1 MWQIL
6 NRISRII
13 QSNTTGATNNY
24 KVFESEDDELKRII
38 DELNSDKSR
47 NNKEQQSNYQNA
59 ENDDVMKAFNTLGIP
74 PNSDAQ
80 AIKTAYRNK
89 MKEYHPDRF
98 VKLDKELQEKSRI
111 KSQAINI
118 AYDVLQKAGYVK

>member
-13 QSNTTGATNNY
+13 QSNTTGATNNN

-47 NNKEQQSNYQNA
+47 NNKEQQSNYKNT
-59 ENDDVMKAFNTLGIP
+59 ENDDVMEAFNTLGIA

-98 VKLDKELQEKSRI
+98 VKLDKELQEKSRK

>member
-13 QSNTTGATNNY
+13 RSNSTVASNTY
-24 KVFESEDDELKRII
+24 KVFESEDDELKKII
-38 DELNSDKSR
+38 DELNSDKS
-47 NNKEQQSNYQNA
+47 KQSHEQHPNSNRS
-59 ENDDVMKAFNTLGIP
+59 NDEVTKAFFTLGIP
-74 PNSDAQ
+74 PNSAPQ
-80 AIKTAYRNK
+80 TIKTAYRNK

-98 VKLDKELQEKSRI
+98 VKLDKELQEKSRK
-111 KSQAINI
+111 KSQEINI

>member
-6 NRISRII
+6 NRISRIL
-13 QSNTTGATNNY
+13 QSNTGGATNHY

-38 DELNSDKSR
+38 DELNSDKSK
-47 NNKEQQSNYQNA
+47 NSHEQQSNYRNS

-74 PNSDAQ
+74 VNSDAQ
-80 AIKTAYRNK
+80 VIKTAYRNK

-98 VKLDKELQEKSRI
+98 VKLDKELQEKSRK
-111 KSQAINI
+111 KSQEINM
-118 AYDVLQKAGYVK
+118 AYDILQKAGYVK